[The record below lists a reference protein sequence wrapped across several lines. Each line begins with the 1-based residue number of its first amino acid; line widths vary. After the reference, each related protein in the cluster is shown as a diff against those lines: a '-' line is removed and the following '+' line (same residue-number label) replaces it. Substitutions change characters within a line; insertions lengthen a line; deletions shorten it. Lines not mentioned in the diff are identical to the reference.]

1 MSDQLQSQDVASGEP
16 IAIVGIGCMFPKAP
30 DVHAY
35 WRNITTSRDAMTE
48 VPDSHWKPDDYFDS
62 DPSAPDMTYARRG
75 GFLDPV
81 DFDPLHYGVSPNT
94 IEAIDTTQLLTLVA
108 AEQALVDANYSVRQ
122 ESSTGRVFDRSRT
135 SVMLGVTG
143 TLELVIPLGA
153 RLGHPR
159 WRKAMLEAG
168 IPAETTEEIIA
179 RIAAGYVPW
188 QEQSFPGL
196 LGNVTAGR
204 IANRLD
210 LGGANCVVDAACAS
224 SISAIHMAVMEL
236 TLGRCDMAIS
246 GGVDTFNDIFMY
258 MCFSKTPAL
267 SASGDVRPFS
277 ADADGT
283 MLGEGVGILVLKR
296 LRDARRDGDHIR
308 AIIKGIGASSD
319 GAGNAIYAPS
329 SNGQSRALRTAYRE
343 AGVRPRTIELV
354 EAHGTGTRVGDQ
366 VEADALNAVFSEDVQ
381 DKASGHVDSDATG
394 GYHSWCALGS
404 VKSMIGH
411 TKAAAGVA
419 GVIKAVLAL
428 QHKVLPPTIKVSQPL
443 DSLIP
448 GCSPVYLNT
457 STRPWIARSAH
468 PRRAAVSAFGFG
480 GSNFHCVL
488 EEAQAAKCIPD
499 WNGDLQLIAL
509 SGDTSEVLLEQLR
522 KFQQGIKNSTGRRWD
537 KVRNQAKQSRERF
550 STAAAC
556 RLVFLLRPDQL
567 DQESLFD
574 DIQSLVGQQR
584 PVVPATRGFYGQ
596 GKPSGGLGLVF
607 PGQGSQRTNMLK
619 DLSCLFP
626 SMLIRW
632 EQVNNA
638 MAQDC
643 VADNVR
649 ISEHVYPLPVF
660 DASQT
665 RIQQE
670 ALRST
675 CIAQPALAAA
685 SMGMLDVLS
694 QFGLRADAFAGHS
707 FGEFIALYAA
717 GAISDDA
724 LLRLAR
730 HRGECMEI
738 SCSQTRG
745 GMLAITAKLADVE
758 SILGAESLDLT
769 IANDNSPSQVV
780 LSGAIPELDKARE
793 VFNARGLH
801 SVPLNVAGAFHSPL
815 MIEARERF
823 AVSLDDTE
831 FETLRHSVYSNVSA
845 ARYPRGA
852 AEIRSLLN
860 LQITAPVR
868 FVDMIRTMYREG
880 IHTFVEAGPGKILQ
894 SLIGA
899 ILKDQSHRVIALD
912 ESCGKGQELDDLGCA
927 LAQLAAAGHDIDLRQ
942 WDPMPPAVQEPTGF
956 TIKISGAN
964 RFTAKKM
971 AAMQHPLAS
980 CEAQSIVTPDTSSTQ
995 FSAIAVHDPA
1005 RSEANRDLIQTTL
1018 LALQKMQQETS
1029 ELHRQYLDSQQSA
1042 QRSIE
1047 LLIQQQLRAGGVEP
1061 EVQESAAAIMP
1072 AMATSSAVAE
1082 PEPRHAPPI
1091 LASETISSM
1100 PQVFEMVH
1108 AASDG
1113 IARDTLLD
1121 IVAEKTGYPREVLTP
1136 EMSLDKDLGIDS
1148 IKRVEIFSAL
1158 SEHFPALA
1166 ALSASEA
1173 GSLDTLQQIEVH
1185 LVGATSGNSVPETVP
1200 VQVPKAQSNPAASAK
1215 EQIDMMTAIIA
1226 VIADKTGYPTEA
1238 LHPTLRMDEDL
1249 GIDSI
1254 KRVEIFSAIQERF
1267 PYALVVAPDAMAR
1280 LRSIGDIIDHLGNGS
1295 VQPAHEKTGD
1305 NGNGV
1310 APRFSREVSEPR
1322 SHVPYMSL
1330 PVGAGNLDMGL
1341 HRLVLKSTAV
1351 IPEKRETL
1359 QMSADAVIG
1368 ILADG
1373 TDLGDA
1379 LQYAFQQRGILSKLI
1394 HTDQKQAVGSLSGL
1408 LIVSPEHACLDML
1421 KRAFSVVR
1429 EYGPALQ
1436 KTAVHGTALLAS
1448 VSRLNGKFGLGPDA
1462 IDQPLSAGLGGIIKT
1477 ATREWPQVH
1486 CKSIDISE
1494 AWDNCQKL
1502 ADAIVSEIL
1511 LDGPLEVGLSQHGP
1525 TALELIPEAM
1535 PASNSGAGALLCRA
1549 ELVLV
1554 SGGARGISA
1563 AIAIALARHYQPTLV
1578 LLGRSPEPVAEPDWL
1593 KGVSGERA
1601 IKQAIHQHHDDAKS
1615 PKDIERLY
1623 RNAVA
1628 NRELLETLT
1637 TIEASGAKAL
1647 YCSVDIRNRDDTTQV
1662 MKELIAEHGP
1672 LRGIVHGAGI
1682 LEDSLITD
1690 KTDAQ
1695 FASVLSTKCD
1705 GFINLLECLNGQDP
1719 AFIVACSS
1727 ITARL
1732 GRRGQADYAAANE
1745 CLNKLTQNAAR
1756 QYVGSKVLSMN
1767 WGPWD
1772 GGMVDSRLKAIF
1784 KKEGV
1789 GLIPLDTGAE
1799 YLIQELQSGSS
1810 QAVELVVLGPTPDG
1824 SPITN
1829 PTPSLQLC
1837 YSLDVS
1843 LATMPIL
1850 SSHVINAR
1858 AVVPVSLMIEWLA
1871 HGALHASPGLRFVG
1885 LQDFRLFKGITIEA
1899 SQCLKIRVLA
1909 GSTDVV
1915 PTNQGRRESIIVEVR
1930 SDDLLH
1936 ARARIHLSEDY
1947 LTSVNSQPAVTHAPF
1962 SLQPYTDS
1970 SLFHGVGLQGIM
1982 HVSGCD
1988 DQGISGETLTAP
2000 EPAVWL
2006 KNPLRSQWLAD
2017 PLVLDASFQLMIL
2030 WTEHFYSH
2038 GSLPTAIG
2046 RLELYAPFPATSVSI
2061 DIQLQNRQTHK
2072 ATASIDFR
2080 DSQGCVI
2087 ARIDDYE
2094 CVIDVSLNAG
2104 FARNTLSS
2112 HS

>member
-1 MSDQLQSQDVASGEP
+1 
-16 IAIVGIGCMFPKAP
+16 
-30 DVHAY
+30 
-35 WRNITTSRDAMTE
+35 
-48 VPDSHWKPDDYFDS
+48 
-62 DPSAPDMTYARRG
+62 
-75 GFLDPV
+75 
-81 DFDPLHYGVSPNT
+81 
-94 IEAIDTTQLLTLVA
+94 
-108 AEQALVDANYSVRQ
+108 
-122 ESSTGRVFDRSRT
+122 
-135 SVMLGVTG
+135 
-143 TLELVIPLGA
+143 
-153 RLGHPR
+153 
-159 WRKAMLEAG
+159 
-168 IPAETTEEIIA
+168 
-179 RIAAGYVPW
+179 
-188 QEQSFPGL
+188 
-196 LGNVTAGR
+196 
-204 IANRLD
+204 
-210 LGGANCVVDAACAS
+210 
-224 SISAIHMAVMEL
+224 
-236 TLGRCDMAIS
+236 
-246 GGVDTFNDIFMY
+246 
-258 MCFSKTPAL
+258 
-267 SASGDVRPFS
+267 
-277 ADADGT
+277 
-283 MLGEGVGILVLKR
+283 
-296 LRDARRDGDHIR
+296 
-308 AIIKGIGASSD
+308 
-319 GAGNAIYAPS
+319 
-329 SNGQSRALRTAYRE
+329 
-343 AGVRPRTIELV
+343 
-354 EAHGTGTRVGDQ
+354 
-366 VEADALNAVFSEDVQ
+366 
-381 DKASGHVDSDATG
+381 
-394 GYHSWCALGS
+394 
-404 VKSMIGH
+404 
-411 TKAAAGVA
+411 
-419 GVIKAVLAL
+419 
-428 QHKVLPPTIKVSQPL
+428 
-443 DSLIP
+443 
-448 GCSPVYLNT
+448 
-457 STRPWIARSAH
+457 
-468 PRRAAVSAFGFG
+468 
-480 GSNFHCVL
+480 
-488 EEAQAAKCIPD
+488 
-499 WNGDLQLIAL
+499 
-509 SGDTSEVLLEQLR
+509 
-522 KFQQGIKNSTGRRWD
+522 
-537 KVRNQAKQSRERF
+537 
-550 STAAAC
+550 
-556 RLVFLLRPDQL
+556 
-567 DQESLFD
+567 
-574 DIQSLVGQQR
+574 
-584 PVVPATRGFYGQ
+584 
-596 GKPSGGLGLVF
+596 
-607 PGQGSQRTNMLK
+607 
-619 DLSCLFP
+619 
-626 SMLIRW
+626 
-632 EQVNNA
+632 
-638 MAQDC
+638 
-643 VADNVR
+643 
-649 ISEHVYPLPVF
+649 
-660 DASQT
+660 
-665 RIQQE
+665 
-670 ALRST
+670 
-675 CIAQPALAAA
+675 
-685 SMGMLDVLS
+685 
-694 QFGLRADAFAGHS
+694 
-707 FGEFIALYAA
+707 
-717 GAISDDA
+717 
-724 LLRLAR
+724 
-730 HRGECMEI
+730 
-738 SCSQTRG
+738 
-745 GMLAITAKLADVE
+745 
-758 SILGAESLDLT
+758 
-769 IANDNSPSQVV
+769 
-780 LSGAIPELDKARE
+780 
-793 VFNARGLH
+793 
-801 SVPLNVAGAFHSPL
+801 
-815 MIEARERF
+815 
-823 AVSLDDTE
+823 
-831 FETLRHSVYSNVSA
+831 
-845 ARYPRGA
+845 
-852 AEIRSLLN
+852 
-860 LQITAPVR
+860 
-868 FVDMIRTMYREG
+868 
-880 IHTFVEAGPGKILQ
+880 
-894 SLIGA
+894 
-899 ILKDQSHRVIALD
+899 
-912 ESCGKGQELDDLGCA
+912 
-927 LAQLAAAGHDIDLRQ
+927 
-942 WDPMPPAVQEPTGF
+942 
-956 TIKISGAN
+956 
-964 RFTAKKM
+964 
-971 AAMQHPLAS
+971 
-980 CEAQSIVTPDTSSTQ
+980 
-995 FSAIAVHDPA
+995 
-1005 RSEANRDLIQTTL
+1005 
-1018 LALQKMQQETS
+1018 
-1029 ELHRQYLDSQQSA
+1029 
-1042 QRSIE
+1042 
-1047 LLIQQQLRAGGVEP
+1047 
-1061 EVQESAAAIMP
+1061 
-1072 AMATSSAVAE
+1072 
-1082 PEPRHAPPI
+1082 
-1091 LASETISSM
+1091 M

-1173 GSLDTLQQIEVH
+1173 GSMDTLQQIEVH

-1511 LDGPLEVGLSQHGP
+1511 LDGPLEVGLSQHGL

-1628 NRELLETLT
+1628 NREMLETLT

-1756 QYVGSKVLSMN
+1756 QYVESKVLSMN

-1871 HGALHASPGLRFVG
+1871 HGALHALPGLRFVG